1 MLIGLIL
8 VIAGT
13 GLNVLLA
20 VLFNL
25 ISDLVGGVRITV
37 IEEESARPM
46 SVADPRPPC
55 AADAAATV
63 DPDSCPGS
71 GLALTLRLGAIA
83 QSVRAHP

>member
-1 MLIGLIL
+1 M
-8 VIAGT
+8 IAGT

-46 SVADPRPPC
+46 PVDGDPR
-55 AADAAATV
+55 AA
-63 DPDSCPGS
+63 GS
-71 GLALTLRLGAIA
+71 GTEIRGPWIRLLALLFALGAIA
-83 QSVRAHP
+83 QPVRAHP